1 MGTADSIG
9 IRETRH
15 IDGVK
20 RLTAEDVIHC
30 RVPEDSIAVM
40 ATCMDTHNKS
50 NPGGTFYPLTNGPFF
65 GVPYGCL
72 VPRGIGNLL
81 VAGRAISA
89 DSVAASATRMIPCC
103 MVFGQAAGT
112 AAAIAVRDGAA
123 PADVDV
129 HKLLSSLKEQGAYLG
144 D

>member
-1 MGTADSIG
+1 
-9 IRETRH
+9 
-15 IDGVK
+15 
-20 RLTAEDVIHC
+20 
-30 RVPEDSIAVM
+30 
-40 ATCMDTHNKS
+40 
-50 NPGGTFYPLTNGPFF
+50 
-65 GVPYGCL
+65 
-72 VPRGIGNLL
+72 L